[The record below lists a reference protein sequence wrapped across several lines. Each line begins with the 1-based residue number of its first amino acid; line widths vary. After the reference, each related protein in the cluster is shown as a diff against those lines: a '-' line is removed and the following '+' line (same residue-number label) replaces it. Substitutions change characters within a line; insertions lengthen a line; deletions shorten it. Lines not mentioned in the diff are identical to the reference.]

1 MPGIST
7 GVAVILTTVDG
18 LVLFRAL
25 SMARAEIVTLVLF
38 VPYVTV
44 IKLGRAGEVAT
55 EYLIVNPLA
64 GV

>member
-7 GVAVILTTVDG
+7 GVAVILITVDG
-18 LVLFRAL
+18 LVLFRPL
-25 SMARAEIVTLVLF
+25 SMGRAEIVTLVLF

-55 EYLIVNPLA
+55 EY
-64 GV
+64 